1 MELMENNSLVINMA
15 ALSTDIAKTEKQ
27 KLNAAWYPFIS
38 LSGGYTNM
46 SEDIAVEKSFEL
58 LNNQITISIPL
69 LDNNIASADG
79 NITWPL
85 FTGGKRIYASRIG
98 ESIVRSAELLEEST
112 KNNQKLLLI
121 ENYCTVIVLKYS
133 VKVYEDELAAN
144 EKLYQ
149 DALSMMEN
157 GVINKAQMLVAKVAR
172 ETSSL
177 NLESTE
183 NNLDV
188 AIKALNKM
196 LGTDSIANNISL
208 TSGLFICSCPEKQE
222 YFHSMASHNNQQM
235 QLILQQQKINE
246 NKSKIAKSGYL
257 PDISLFSRQ
266 NIYSYNIP
274 ANLLPRRMVGAGV
287 VWNIFDGFIR
297 EKSIK
302 ASDLEHHR
310 LELQYDE
317 SSKELHLLIEKLYS
331 SLENAANASTSLES
345 SISFAKE
352 LVKARERSFQEGMAT
367 SQEVT
372 DARALLSK
380 ARLASLSAFYQY
392 DITLANLCALCGDT
406 SHFISMMQQPSNLHP
421 QQEKNF

>member
-1 MELMENNSLVINMA
+1 
-15 ALSTDIAKTEKQ
+15 
-27 KLNAAWYPFIS
+27 
-38 LSGGYTNM
+38 
-46 SEDIAVEKSFEL
+46 
-58 LNNQITISIPL
+58 
-69 LDNNIASADG
+69 
-79 NITWPL
+79 
-85 FTGGKRIYASRIG
+85 
-98 ESIVRSAELLEEST
+98 
-112 KNNQKLLLI
+112 
-121 ENYCTVIVLKYS
+121 
-133 VKVYEDELAAN
+133 
-144 EKLYQ
+144 
-149 DALSMMEN
+149 
-157 GVINKAQMLVAKVAR
+157 
-172 ETSSL
+172 
-177 NLESTE
+177 
-183 NNLDV
+183 
-188 AIKALNKM
+188 
-196 LGTDSIANNISL
+196 
-208 TSGLFICSCPEKQE
+208 
-222 YFHSMASHNNQQM
+222 
-235 QLILQQQKINE
+235 
-246 NKSKIAKSGYL
+246 
-257 PDISLFSRQ
+257 
-266 NIYSYNIP
+266 
-274 ANLLPRRMVGAGV
+274 MVGAGV

-317 SSKELHLLIEKLYS
+317 SSKELHLLIEQLYS